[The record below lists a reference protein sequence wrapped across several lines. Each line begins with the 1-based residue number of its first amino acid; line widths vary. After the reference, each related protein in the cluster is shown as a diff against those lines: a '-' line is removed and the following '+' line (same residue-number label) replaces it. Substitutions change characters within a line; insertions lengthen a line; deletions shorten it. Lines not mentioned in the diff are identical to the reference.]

1 MNVRM
6 APSWKQMLEPEFQ
19 KPYFSSLVS
28 FVKKEYETNPGAIF
42 PPASLIF
49 NAFDACPFEE
59 VKVVV
64 LGQDPY
70 PTRGHAMGLC
80 FSVNPTVI
88 PLPKSL
94 NNIYQERHSDVGI
107 PPSPNGDLSA
117 WANQGVLLLNAILTV
132 KEGLPGSHANKGW
145 ETFTDAVLGVLQN
158 HPRPIVFLLWGS
170 FAQSKIPLITNKN
183 HRIISAPHPSPLSA
197 YRGFFG
203 SKPFSRA
210 NDSLIQWGLTPIQW

>member
-1 MNVRM
+1 
-6 APSWKQMLEPEFQ
+6 
-19 KPYFSSLVS
+19 
-28 FVKKEYETNPGAIF
+28 
-42 PPASLIF
+42 
-49 NAFDACPFEE
+49 
-59 VKVVV
+59 
-64 LGQDPY
+64 
-70 PTRGHAMGLC
+70 
-80 FSVNPTVI
+80 
-88 PLPKSL
+88 
-94 NNIYQERHSDVGI
+94 
-107 PPSPNGDLSA
+107 
-117 WANQGVLLLNAILTV
+117 VLLLNAILTV

>member
-49 NAFDACPFEE
+49 KAFDACPFEE

-80 FSVNPTVI
+80 FSVNPLLKWRLISMGKPRCVI
-88 PLPKSL
+88 V
-94 NNIYQERHSDVGI
+94 ECH
-107 PPSPNGDLSA
+107 PNG
-117 WANQGVLLLNAILTV
+117 
-132 KEGLPGSHANKGW
+132 
-145 ETFTDAVLGVLQN
+145 
-158 HPRPIVFLLWGS
+158 
-170 FAQSKIPLITNKN
+170 
-183 HRIISAPHPSPLSA
+183 
-197 YRGFFG
+197 
-203 SKPFSRA
+203 
-210 NDSLIQWGLTPIQW
+210 